1 MNETP
6 PARRRIGVYK
16 CEDCKAEFEYPLII
30 DGRNPMPDGFSERF
44 KEVLCPYCGSPYFN
58 EMEDE

>member
-1 MNETP
+1 M
-6 PARRRIGVYK
+6 YK

-30 DGRNPMPDGFSERF
+30 VGRNPMPDGFSERF

>member
-1 MNETP
+1 M
-6 PARRRIGVYK
+6 YK

-30 DGRNPMPDGFSERF
+30 AGRNPMPDGFSERF

-58 EMEDE
+58 KMEDE